1 MSNKKKATARASQ
14 LRSRTDAG
22 SENRTSGWVWAAVV
36 VPLVGL
42 LIVAV
47 LGAFDDAGDRQ
58 VGVESVAPAF
68 DLATTHDTRVSL
80 EGVLDNGPALLYFAM
95 GVGCDIC
102 FYQIPEIDQALADRG
117 ITLVPIMVES
127 QQRVAAEA
135 QRLGVTTP
143 ILIDLDRSVSESYD
157 MIGIYGHQNTPTHS
171 FALVDQDG
179 QITWRQDY
187 PDVFV
192 PLENLLAD
200 LGDLI

>member
-1 MSNKKKATARASQ
+1 MSNKKKRTTRP
-14 LRSRTDAG
+14 SRGNPTTDTRR
-22 SENRTSGWVWAAVV
+22 EQRTSLWVWAAVV

-42 LIVAV
+42 LIIAV
-47 LGAFDDAGDRQ
+47 FGSSDGGDRQ
-58 VGVESVAPAF
+58 VDVESVAPTF
-68 DLATTHDTRVSL
+68 DLPTTYGSRVSL
-80 EGVLDNGPALLYFAM
+80 EGVLADGPALLYFAM

-135 QRLGVTTP
+135 RRLGVTTP
-143 ILIDLDRSVSESYD
+143 ILIDADLSVSRSYD

-171 FALVDQDG
+171 FALVDQGG
-179 QITWRQDY
+179 QITWRTDY

-192 PLENLLAD
+192 PLEDLLSD

>member
-1 MSNKKKATARASQ
+1 MSNKKKATTRASQ
-14 LRSRTDAG
+14 LRSGTDTG
-22 SENRTSGWVWAAVV
+22 SENRTSGWLWAAVA

-47 LGAFDDAGDRQ
+47 LGAFDSEGDRQ
-58 VGVESVAPAF
+58 LDVESVAPTF
-68 DLATTHDTRVSL
+68 DLPTTHGSRVSL
-80 EGVLDNGPALLYFAM
+80 EDVLDNGPALLYFAM

-117 ITLVPIMVES
+117 ITLVPIMVET

-143 ILIDLDRSVSESYD
+143 ILIDIDRSVSQSYD

-179 QITWRQDY
+179 RVTWRQDY